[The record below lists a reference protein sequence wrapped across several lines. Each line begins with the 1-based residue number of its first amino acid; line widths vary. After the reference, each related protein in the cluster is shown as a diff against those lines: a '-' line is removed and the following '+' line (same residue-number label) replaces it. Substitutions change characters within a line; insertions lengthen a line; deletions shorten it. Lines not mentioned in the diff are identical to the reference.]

1 VASRGAAGDRRR
13 APAATGHDHG
23 AARGNA
29 GTAAQAA
36 ALARDGVLLDARAA
50 PRYRERDRAG
60 GPARWPHTRGNQR
73 AISRADRSD
82 RHTTAAGSVL
92 AMSASRAVVVW
103 DEALLSYDLGS
114 WHPLNPVRLDLT
126 IRLARSLGVLDGV
139 QPLAPVPATDEELH
153 TVHSDDYV
161 AAVKHASRGYVG
173 HGLGT
178 PDNPVF
184 RRMHEASALVAGG
197 SLRAADEIL
206 TGRAARAVNIAGGL
220 HHAMRDHASG
230 FCVYNDCALAIRRLL
245 DGGVSRVAYVD
256 IDVHH
261 GDGVQEAFVD
271 DPRVLTISLHQHPA
285 TLFPGTGNSTDIG
298 APGAE
303 GCAVNVPL
311 PPGTDDGSWLRAFYA
326 VVPAL
331 LRAFQPEV
339 LVTQHG
345 ADTHVEDPLAN
356 LALSVDGQRAAHRA
370 LAELADSTAGG
381 RWLALGGGGYSL
393 FRVVPRSWTHLLAVL
408 LNREV
413 DPNTAVPADW
423 TAYATTVA
431 HGTQLPI
438 SMTDGAVPRW
448 TPWDPT
454 GETEVDRA
462 IQQTRRAVYPLH
474 GLAPDDPE
482 V

>member
-1 VASRGAAGDRRR
+1 
-13 APAATGHDHG
+13 
-23 AARGNA
+23 
-29 GTAAQAA
+29 
-36 ALARDGVLLDARAA
+36 
-50 PRYRERDRAG
+50 
-60 GPARWPHTRGNQR
+60 
-73 AISRADRSD
+73 
-82 RHTTAAGSVL
+82 
-92 AMSASRAVVVW
+92 
-103 DEALLSYDLGS
+103 
-114 WHPLNPVRLDLT
+114 
-126 IRLARSLGVLDGV
+126 V
-139 QPLAPVPATDEELH
+139 QPLAPVPATDDQLR

-184 RRMHEASALVAGG
+184 HHMHEASALVAGG
-197 SLRAADEIL
+197 SLMAAEEVL

-261 GDGVQEAFVD
+261 GDGVQEAFAD

-303 GCAVNVPL
+303 GSAVNVPL
-311 PPGTDDGSWLRAFYA
+311 PPGTGDGSWLRAFHA

-370 LAELADSTAGG
+370 LADLADSTAGG

-393 FRVVPRSWTHLLAVL
+393 FRVVPRSWTHLLGVVL
-408 LNREV
+408 DREV
-413 DPNTAVPADW
+413 DPNAALPADW
-423 TAYATTVA
+423 TA
-431 HGTQLPI
+431 
-438 SMTDGAVPRW
+438 
-448 TPWDPT
+448 
-454 GETEVDRA
+454 
-462 IQQTRRAVYPLH
+462 
-474 GLAPDDPE
+474 
-482 V
+482 

>member
-1 VASRGAAGDRRR
+1 
-13 APAATGHDHG
+13 
-23 AARGNA
+23 
-29 GTAAQAA
+29 
-36 ALARDGVLLDARAA
+36 
-50 PRYRERDRAG
+50 
-60 GPARWPHTRGNQR
+60 
-73 AISRADRSD
+73 
-82 RHTTAAGSVL
+82 
-92 AMSASRAVVVW
+92 MSTSRAVVVW
-103 DEALLSYDLGS
+103 DEAFLGYDLGS

-139 QPLAPVPATDEELH
+139 QLLAPVPATDDELH

-161 AAVKHASRGYVG
+161 AAVKRASRGYVG

-184 RRMHEASALVAGG
+184 HRMHEASALVAGG
-197 SLRAADEIL
+197 SLMAAEEIL
-206 TGRAARAVNIAGGL
+206 TGRAARTVNIAGGL

-261 GDGVQEAFVD
+261 GDGVQETFAD

-285 TLFPGTGNSTDIG
+285 TLFPGTGASTDIG

-311 PPGTDDGSWLRAFYA
+311 PPGTGDDSWLRAFHA

-393 FRVVPRSWTHLLAVL
+393 FRVVPRSWTHLLGVL

-413 DPNTAVPADW
+413 DPNTTVPADW
-423 TAYATTVA
+423 TAYAATVA
-431 HGTQLPI
+431 HGTRLPI

-448 TPWDPT
+448 TPWDST
-454 GETEVDRA
+454 GETEVDLA

-474 GLAPDDPE
+474 GLDPDDPE

>member
-1 VASRGAAGDRRR
+1 
-13 APAATGHDHG
+13 
-23 AARGNA
+23 
-29 GTAAQAA
+29 
-36 ALARDGVLLDARAA
+36 
-50 PRYRERDRAG
+50 
-60 GPARWPHTRGNQR
+60 
-73 AISRADRSD
+73 
-82 RHTTAAGSVL
+82 
-92 AMSASRAVVVW
+92 MSTSRAVVVW
-103 DEALLSYDLGS
+103 DEAFLGYDLGS

-139 QPLAPVPATDEELH
+139 QLLAPVSATDDELH

-161 AAVKHASRGYVG
+161 AAVKRASRGYVG

-184 RRMHEASALVAGG
+184 HRMHEASALVAGG
-197 SLRAADEIL
+197 SLMAAEEIL
-206 TGRAARAVNIAGGL
+206 TGRAARTVNIAGGL

-261 GDGVQEAFVD
+261 GDGVQEAFAD

-285 TLFPGTGNSTDIG
+285 TLFPGTGASTDIG

-311 PPGTDDGSWLRAFYA
+311 PPGTGDDSWLRAFHA

-370 LAELADSTAGG
+370 LAELADTTAGG

-393 FRVVPRSWTHLLAVL
+393 FRVVPRSWTHLLGVL

-413 DPNTAVPADW
+413 DPNTTVPADW
-423 TAYATTVA
+423 TAYAATMA
-431 HGTQLPI
+431 RGTELPT
-438 SMTDGAVPRW
+438 SMTDGVVPRW
-448 TPWDPT
+448 TPWDST
-454 GETEVDRA
+454 GETEVDLA

-474 GLAPDDPE
+474 GLDPDDPE

>member
-1 VASRGAAGDRRR
+1 
-13 APAATGHDHG
+13 
-23 AARGNA
+23 
-29 GTAAQAA
+29 
-36 ALARDGVLLDARAA
+36 
-50 PRYRERDRAG
+50 
-60 GPARWPHTRGNQR
+60 
-73 AISRADRSD
+73 
-82 RHTTAAGSVL
+82 
-92 AMSASRAVVVW
+92 MSTSRAVVVW
-103 DEALLSYDLGS
+103 DEAFLGYDLGS

-139 QPLAPVPATDEELH
+139 QLLAPVSATDDELH

-161 AAVKHASRGYVG
+161 AAVKRASRGYVG

-184 RRMHEASALVAGG
+184 HRMHEASALVAGG
-197 SLRAADEIL
+197 SLMAAEEIL
-206 TGRAARAVNIAGGL
+206 TGRAARTVNIAGGL

-261 GDGVQEAFVD
+261 GDGVQEAFAD

-285 TLFPGTGNSTDIG
+285 TLFPGTGASTDIG

-311 PPGTDDGSWLRAFYA
+311 PPGTGDDSWLRAFHA

-370 LAELADSTAGG
+370 LAELADTTAGG

-393 FRVVPRSWTHLLAVL
+393 FRVVPRSWTHLLGVL

-413 DPNTAVPADW
+413 DPNTTVPADW
-423 TAYATTVA
+423 TAYAATVA

-438 SMTDGAVPRW
+438 SMTDGVVPRW
-448 TPWDPT
+448 TPWDST
-454 GETEVDRA
+454 GETEVDLA

-474 GLAPDDPE
+474 GLDPDDPE

>member
-1 VASRGAAGDRRR
+1 
-13 APAATGHDHG
+13 
-23 AARGNA
+23 
-29 GTAAQAA
+29 
-36 ALARDGVLLDARAA
+36 
-50 PRYRERDRAG
+50 
-60 GPARWPHTRGNQR
+60 
-73 AISRADRSD
+73 
-82 RHTTAAGSVL
+82 
-92 AMSASRAVVVW
+92 MSSSHAVVVW
-103 DEALLSYDLGS
+103 DEALLGYDLGGR
-114 WHPLNPVRLDLT
+114 HPLNPIRLDLT
-126 IRLARSLGVLDGV
+126 VRLARSLGVLDGV
-139 QPLAPVPATDEELH
+139 QPLAPVRATDDELY

-161 AAVKHASRGYVG
+161 AAVKQTSRGYVG

-184 RRMHEASALVAGG
+184 HRMHEASALVAGG
-197 SLRAADEIL
+197 SLMAAEEIL

-230 FCVYNDCALAIRRLL
+230 FCIYNDCALAIRRLL

-261 GDGVQEAFVD
+261 GDGVQEAFAD

-303 GCAVNVPL
+303 GSAVNVPL
-311 PPGTDDGSWLRAFYA
+311 PPGTGDGDWLRAFHA

-331 LRAFQPEV
+331 LHAFQPEV

-356 LALSVDGQRAAHRA
+356 LELSVDGQRAAHRA
-370 LAELADSTAGG
+370 LAGLADATAGG

-393 FRVVPRSWTHLLAVL
+393 FRVVPRSWTHLLGVL

-413 DPNTAVPADW
+413 DPNTAVPAEW
-423 TAYATTVA
+423 TAYAATA
-431 HGTQLPI
+431 ARGTQLPT

-448 TPWDPT
+448 TPWDGT
-454 GETEVDRA
+454 GEIGVDRA
-462 IQQTRRAVYPLH
+462 IRETRRAVYPLH
-474 GLAPDDPE
+474 GLDPDDPH